1 MGGGSGLSHFHHHNQ
16 TSIRRI
22 YIMLYG
28 YMINFKNFSR
38 KTIFNKFPMTR
49 NQAVEALDRAILY
62 YKTEYPQAQIDS
74 TLVIKRKY

>member
-1 MGGGSGLSHFHHHNQ
+1 MRKWFKPLPPPQPN
-16 TSIRRI
+16 IRRI
-22 YIMLYG
+22 YTMLYG

-49 NQAVEALDRAILY
+49 NQAVEALERAILY

>member
-1 MGGGSGLSHFHHHNQ
+1 MRKWFKPLPPPQPNKHQ
-16 TSIRRI
+16 EDI
-22 YIMLYG
+22 IMLYG

-49 NQAVEALDRAILY
+49 NQAVEALERAILY

>member
-1 MGGGSGLSHFHHHNQ
+1 
-16 TSIRRI
+16 
-22 YIMLYG
+22 MLYG

-49 NQAVEALDRAILY
+49 NQAVEALERAILY